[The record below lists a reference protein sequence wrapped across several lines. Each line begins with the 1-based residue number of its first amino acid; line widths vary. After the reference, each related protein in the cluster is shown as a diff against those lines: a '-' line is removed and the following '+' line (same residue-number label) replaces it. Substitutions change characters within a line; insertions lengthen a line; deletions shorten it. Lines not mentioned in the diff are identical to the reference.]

1 MASRRIKRNMK
12 KTMKRSNR
20 VRGGGKRSKKV
31 KKTLKRTTSK
41 GMNWMKALA
50 LARKQLGLKGFIA
63 INKGKDGKA
72 LYNKAKALQ
81 NK

>member
-1 MASRRIKRNMK
+1 MK

-31 KKTLKRTTSK
+31 KKTLKKSNSK
-41 GMNWMKALA
+41 GMNWMKALS
-50 LARKQLGLKGFIA
+50 LARKQLGLKGFIT

-72 LYNKAKALQ
+72 LYNKAKALH

>member
-1 MASRRIKRNMK
+1 MK

-31 KKTLKRTTSK
+31 KKTLKKEKSK
-41 GMNWMKALA
+41 GMNWMKALSQ
-50 LARKQLGLKGFIA
+50 ARKQLGLTGFIA

>member
-1 MASRRIKRNMK
+1 MPSRIKRNIR

-31 KKTLKRTTSK
+31 KKTLKKAQSK
-41 GMNWMKALA
+41 GMNWMKALSQ
-50 LARKQLGLKGFIA
+50 ARKQLGLKGFIA

-72 LYNKAKALQ
+72 LYNRAKALQ